1 MIHMYT
7 KTSQQ
12 VNRTMVDNEARY
24 EVIASGV
31 GPSKERGHSVAP
43 SSRPH
48 HIIEDMRKEY
58 GVNISYGEARCARE
72 LPMLLLEVLQKTH
85 TSFCMLMEKH

>member
-1 MIHMYT
+1 MNHNHRQATAMVVGQII
-7 KTSQQ
+7 KDKFTS
-12 VNRTMVDNEARY
+12 
-24 EVIASGV
+24 V
-31 GPSKERGHSVAP
+31 GRVYK
-43 SSRPH
+43 PH

-58 GVNISYGEARCARE
+58 GVNISYGEARRARE